1 MSLPPP
7 VLAVDSPHPVS
18 MRTSLRPDGP
28 VLRLWPGVAA
38 AIVLIVAR
46 FVLPVLW
53 PDALLYGLIVGA
65 ISGLVI
71 LLWWLFFSRAP
82 WGERFGALGVMALAV
97 VLLYQFAHISIR
109 TGNMGVLVPGY
120 LLFLLPP
127 VLVAWAVL
135 TRRSPAGLRRLTM
148 VASLGL
154 AAGILGIVRTDGV
167 KGGGAELKWRWTP
180 TAEDRLLA
188 QAAPLPEPAA
198 AATPNMITP
207 AAPTVS
213 PAAPI
218 GASVEPEKATAAAAE
233 VITEAEWPG
242 FRGPRRNGTTRGA
255 INTDWTTAPP
265 RELWRRAIG
274 PGWSSFAV
282 QGDLLYT
289 QEQRGD
295 AEIVSCYRVSTG
307 APVWQHR
314 DATRFWESN
323 GGAGPRATP
332 TLSRDRVYSLGAT
345 GILNVLDAR
354 TGAKTWSR
362 QVATDTGAEL
372 PIWGFTASP
381 LVLDDIVVVATSG
394 RLIAYDLAT
403 GAPRWKAPP
412 RGGSYSSPHL
422 ATIAGVPQIVLLT
435 GDGATSV
442 SPATGQPLWDYEWKE
457 GPPVV
462 QPSITADGDILVNS
476 IVATGGLGLRRL
488 HVTRNGESWKVEER
502 WVSTGLK
509 PYFSDYVLHDGYAYG
524 FDGSILS
531 AINLADGKRVWKG
544 GRYGEGQLVLLPEQN
559 LLLVIGEEGDLA
571 LVKASPAGFAEVA
584 RMEALHSKTWN
595 HPVLVNGVL
604 LVRNGE
610 EMAAF
615 KVR

>member
-1 MSLPPP
+1 
-7 VLAVDSPHPVS
+7 

-46 FVLPVLW
+46 FVLPVVW
-53 PDALLYGLIVGA
+53 PDALLYGLIIGA

-82 WGERFGALGVMALAV
+82 WGERFGALGVMALAG

-135 TRRSPAGLRRLTM
+135 TRRSPAGFRRLTM
-148 VASLGL
+148 IAALGL

-167 KGGGAELKWRWTP
+167 KGGGAEFKWRWTP

-198 AATPNMITP
+198 AATPNVITP

-218 GASVEPEKATAAAAE
+218 GAAPVEPAKATAPAA

-242 FRGPRRNGTTRGA
+242 FCGPRRNGATRGA

-282 QGDLLYT
+282 HGDLLYR
-289 QEQRGD
+289 QEPRRD

-314 DATRFWESN
+314 DATRCWEAN
-323 GGAGPRATP
+323 GGGGPR
-332 TLSRDRVYSLGAT
+332 
-345 GILNVLDAR
+345 
-354 TGAKTWSR
+354 
-362 QVATDTGAEL
+362 
-372 PIWGFTASP
+372 
-381 LVLDDIVVVATSG
+381 
-394 RLIAYDLAT
+394 
-403 GAPRWKAPP
+403 
-412 RGGSYSSPHL
+412 
-422 ATIAGVPQIVLLT
+422 
-435 GDGATSV
+435 
-442 SPATGQPLWDYEWKE
+442 
-457 GPPVV
+457 
-462 QPSITADGDILVNS
+462 
-476 IVATGGLGLRRL
+476 
-488 HVTRNGESWKVEER
+488 
-502 WVSTGLK
+502 
-509 PYFSDYVLHDGYAYG
+509 
-524 FDGSILS
+524 
-531 AINLADGKRVWKG
+531 
-544 GRYGEGQLVLLPEQN
+544 
-559 LLLVIGEEGDLA
+559 
-571 LVKASPAGFAEVA
+571 
-584 RMEALHSKTWN
+584 
-595 HPVLVNGVL
+595 
-604 LVRNGE
+604 
-610 EMAAF
+610 
-615 KVR
+615 